1 MVFVGSGSGSAILEA
16 NYQHFVL
23 FSLHSYMYNRM
34 GQIVTKIGNVR
45 KKNNLWS
52 SYFTKR
58 FVKEAIKKKINI
70 EQMACEFAWICKYL
84 QTSYSPNFK
93 SDAV

>member
-1 MVFVGSGSGSAILEA
+1 
-16 NYQHFVL
+16 
-23 FSLHSYMYNRM
+23 M

-45 KKNNLWS
+45 KKNNLWW
-52 SYFTKR
+52 SYFTQK
-58 FVKEAIKKKINI
+58 FVKEAIKKKIHI